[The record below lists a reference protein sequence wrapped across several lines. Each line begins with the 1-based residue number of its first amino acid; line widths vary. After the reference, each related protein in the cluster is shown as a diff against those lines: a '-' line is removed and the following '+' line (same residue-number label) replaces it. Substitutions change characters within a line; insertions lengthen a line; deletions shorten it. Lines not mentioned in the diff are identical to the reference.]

1 MAVSMRQKSLGVLD
15 DFEVSVAVV
24 PNVVTS
30 QGEGEHVHSRDEPV
44 REPLRGEK
52 RKKAMQELENAPPK
66 VVKRKMLKE
75 KLSTESGEKELEEG
89 GNFNGVHTSEALS
102 QVSYEGQ
109 KSKKLDPHDPW
120 NNLVL
125 NAKQL
130 DTELGKKSIF
140 LLSYSPF
147 GVAWATHNQ
156 LQYIKE
162 EAKVS
167 KPFICEVDS
176 TGSES
181 KPVPWDEDKKQVLT
195 YNLVHKRDAP
205 KSSII
210 TLSTFLSNNQHQSE
224 PAHWLGMLRTQY
236 KEVTKSKDFPEDIGV
251 MDMGWCITYA
261 WLHEMCG
268 MSLMQYLHACV
279 QAKAKNVIDFV
290 LALWCYSHLIN
301 NTKMRA
307 TKLFP
312 LKTFPFSPARKFLKS
327 FVAAMARATELEEV
341 LDIFKWGVIILESEH
356 YTDLV
361 QRAIE
366 AIAIRFGANKEDI
379 LNDES
384 AEEDVLPLDDEVSEP
399 DEDAVYVSGPTT
411 YKDSPFFKQFHAA
424 YKKAMGDIDRES
436 ESSDLRDNLGSNSLY
451 VPTFVDHLLRYVLPY
466 YCMWSRYM
474 QCILLPGKENPLTN
488 KCVERSHGLDKQE
501 NLRKKKFQ
509 DASVVMVDLVR
520 GAEDRLLEFNFNTNF
535 KEYKKRQTQEGGK
548 RIEPPAKENAI
559 EKWKPRHSRPPG
571 GHYSRSALSKYGNS
585 LCDKIRRASER
596 KPLVKNRKKDMKRKR
611 TSGRGCK
618 EQVLNVSEIAQ
629 DNHSDLT
636 CDMEERTAGDV
647 PEEFEAIADILDM
660 EENAIPQ
667 VTEVLVEPHIS
678 WGPVTSDNVV
688 ALLAS
693 SHVTSG
699 DTAEII
705 TEPALSSGD
714 AVWQTPDGL
723 NFFCQINESTII
735 HKDLPTLVAEGF
747 RIVTS
752 NVSLLPDSSC
762 AVDQDPVD
770 ATLEQSGN
778 NVSTF
783 CLNTLGSSCDVDQ
796 DPVDAT
802 LEQSGDNVSTFCLNT
817 LGSSCD
823 VDQDPVDATLEQ
835 SGKNVSTFCLNTL
848 GSSCDVDQDPVKAT
862 SEWNVSPVFNTC
874 RPPLTNFIDKP
885 EGEEKTA
892 SPTGITMLSHTTVA
906 VLTTY
911 NIISAFYPINAHEL
925 MLAVGLDSN
934 CAVGQDPVDATLEQS
949 GKNVSTFCLNTL
961 GSSCDVDQD
970 PVEATSEWND
980 SSCAVGQDP
989 VDATLEQSGKN
1000 VSTFCL
1006 NTLGSSCDVVQDPV
1020 EATSEWNVSPVFNT
1034 CRPPLTNFID
1044 KPEGEEK
1051 TASPTGI
1058 TKLSHTTVAVLTTHN
1073 IISAFYP
1080 INAHELMLA
1089 MGLDSSCAVGQDP
1102 VDATLEQNGDNVSM
1116 YIPSKLP
1123 HDFPIIK
1130 NKFKGFIMGNT
1141 IYDRDFSSIGPDQ
1154 ELSDN
1159 AIDAFLL
1166 VMKVE
1171 ARTLGAEVLVL
1182 PSYLLTL
1189 ISMGLPIDS
1198 GVGPTQLFND
1208 LWLIPAQIE
1217 RNHWILFA
1225 IFMRKKIVLILDSL
1239 NKNVTN
1245 DTKERLKIVLYLI
1258 SQGNQAA
1265 CGLPICW
1272 KDWAFHAPWDVV
1284 TQKNNKDCGVYV
1296 CMWAYALCGRGG
1308 LLQKSNNTST
1318 MLQVRNWIA
1327 TVLYG
1332 NTSQMEERTF
1342 KVTPDC
1348 ITQMYPEFDKKK
1360 AKGEIQFDRPWE
1372 DIVLNKIWSTS
1383 PDNRHT
1389 KEFLMG
1395 FLNEL
1400 HVASATK
1407 CGSPSL
1413 CKLPRREDV
1422 QMYLC
1427 ELCREWYHLACIGD
1441 VDIDKAAAAYY
1452 LCPLHC
1458 NEKMADNCRRRRKI
1472 NAKKM

>member
-1 MAVSMRQKSLGVLD
+1 MMAVSMRQKSLGVLD

-102 QVSYEGQ
+102 QVSYEGR

-130 DTELGKKSIF
+130 DSELGKKSIF

-236 KEVTKSKDFPEDIGV
+236 KEVTKSKDFPVDIGV

-327 FVAAMARATELEEV
+327 FVAAMARTTELEEV

-436 ESSDLRDNLGSNSLY
+436 ESSDLRDNLGSNPLY

-647 PEEFEAIADILDM
+647 PEEFEAITDILDM

-770 ATLEQSGN
+770 ATLEQSGK

-802 LEQSGDNVSTFCLNT
+802 LEQSGD
-817 LGSSCD
+817 
-823 VDQDPVDATLEQ
+823 
-835 SGKNVSTFCLNTL
+835 
-848 GSSCDVDQDPVKAT
+848 
-862 SEWNVSPVFNTC
+862 
-874 RPPLTNFIDKP
+874 
-885 EGEEKTA
+885 
-892 SPTGITMLSHTTVA
+892 
-906 VLTTY
+906 
-911 NIISAFYPINAHEL
+911 
-925 MLAVGLDSN
+925 
-934 CAVGQDPVDATLEQS
+934 
-949 GKNVSTFCLNTL
+949 NVSTFCLNTL

-1006 NTLGSSCDVVQDPV
+1006 NTLGSSCDVDQDPVDATLEQSGDNVSTFCLNTLGSSCDVDQDPVKATSEWNDSSCAVGQDPVDATLEQSGKNVSTFSLNTLGSSCDVDQDPV

-1034 CRPPLTNFID
+1034 CRPPLTDFID

-1058 TKLSHTTVAVLTTHN
+1058 TMLSHTTVAVLTTYN

-1102 VDATLEQNGDNVSM
+1102 VDATLEQNGDNLTTVEEEGKLMQKKCSAS
-1116 YIPSKLP
+1116 YI
-1123 HDFPIIK
+1123 
-1130 NKFKGFIMGNT
+1130 
-1141 IYDRDFSSIGPDQ
+1141 
-1154 ELSDN
+1154 
-1159 AIDAFLL
+1159 
-1166 VMKVE
+1166 
-1171 ARTLGAEVLVL
+1171 
-1182 PSYLLTL
+1182 
-1189 ISMGLPIDS
+1189 
-1198 GVGPTQLFND
+1198 
-1208 LWLIPAQIE
+1208 
-1217 RNHWILFA
+1217 
-1225 IFMRKKIVLILDSL
+1225 
-1239 NKNVTN
+1239 
-1245 DTKERLKIVLYLI
+1245 
-1258 SQGNQAA
+1258 
-1265 CGLPICW
+1265 
-1272 KDWAFHAPWDVV
+1272 
-1284 TQKNNKDCGVYV
+1284 
-1296 CMWAYALCGRGG
+1296 
-1308 LLQKSNNTST
+1308 
-1318 MLQVRNWIA
+1318 
-1327 TVLYG
+1327 
-1332 NTSQMEERTF
+1332 
-1342 KVTPDC
+1342 
-1348 ITQMYPEFDKKK
+1348 
-1360 AKGEIQFDRPWE
+1360 
-1372 DIVLNKIWSTS
+1372 
-1383 PDNRHT
+1383 
-1389 KEFLMG
+1389 
-1395 FLNEL
+1395 
-1400 HVASATK
+1400 HVAAEQNTFS
-1407 CGSPSL
+1407 
-1413 CKLPRREDV
+1413 
-1422 QMYLC
+1422 
-1427 ELCREWYHLACIGD
+1427 
-1441 VDIDKAAAAYY
+1441 
-1452 LCPLHC
+1452 
-1458 NEKMADNCRRRRKI
+1458 
-1472 NAKKM
+1472 